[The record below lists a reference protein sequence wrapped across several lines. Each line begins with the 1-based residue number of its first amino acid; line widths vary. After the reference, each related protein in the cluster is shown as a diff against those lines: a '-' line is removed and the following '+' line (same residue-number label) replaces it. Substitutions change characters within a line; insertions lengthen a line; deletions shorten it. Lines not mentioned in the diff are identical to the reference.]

1 MLKKLKNFL
10 FKKRIDAENKVYQ
23 FYYDAQGICKEAK
36 EVKFTKKAPA
46 FIAKVC
52 TGLLAGLLPTSTV
65 FAAGSNTG
73 SIDKF
78 VDFACDWLVKIG
90 AVVMLV
96 GGVMFALGWQRE
108 DAEGKT
114 RGLQTLMAGAM
125 VAALGKAPD
134 VFGL

>member
-1 MLKKLKNFL
+1 MNKIKSFIFKKKLDATNKMYKFM
-10 FKKRIDAENKVYQ
+10 FDAEGV
-23 FYYDAQGICKEAK
+23 CREAK
-36 EVKFTKKAPA
+36 KVKFTKKIPA

-52 TGLLAGLLPTSTV
+52 MGLLVGLAPTRV
-65 FAAGSNTG
+65 FAADTST
-73 SIDKF
+73 IDGF
-78 VDFACDWLVKIG
+78 VDFACEWLVKIG
-90 AVVMLV
+90 LVIMLV

-125 VAALGKAPD
+125 VAALGKSPD